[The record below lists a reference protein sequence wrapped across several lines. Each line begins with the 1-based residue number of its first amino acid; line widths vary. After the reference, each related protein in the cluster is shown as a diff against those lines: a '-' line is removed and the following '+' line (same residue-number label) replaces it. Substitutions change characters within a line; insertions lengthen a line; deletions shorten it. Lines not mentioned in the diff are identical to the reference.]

1 MKNEIILSS
10 EFSKSF
16 PTIATGL
23 DKAQK
28 IFNSINSFEDI
39 ERLFLKG
46 AGLSPTTY
54 MSYKKAYKYFYDF
67 TYCKHILQ
75 VTAADIETWYDSMI
89 KRGIDRNTAK
99 ARISG
104 IKKVFEG
111 VRIHI
116 PFYVTPFEC
125 MSEKLKHKL
134 GRAKKGNRTKAALS
148 KAEVRALL
156 SWLEQDGSIKG
167 LENYAIF
174 YMLTTSGLRASELL
188 QLKWK
193 DLLFDPETST
203 WKCFFIGKGG
213 KEAEQEL
220 YPEAVGACLN
230 YFTQAFMREPKPE
243 DNLFWTVPSF
253 PGDGPRPLSYPTLWT
268 RFKGMGK
275 EVIDKQI
282 IKRVLKI
289 TPHTLRR
296 TYATLLN
303 KAGMR
308 LKSIQLKTRHA
319 SIETLTKHYIDDS
332 EPACPYFEKILA

>member
-1 MKNEIILSS
+1 MTDIILSS
-10 EFSKSF
+10 QFSKSF

-28 IFNSINSFEDI
+28 IFNSIESFEDI

-54 MSYKKAYKYFYDF
+54 TSYKKAYKYFYDY
-67 TYCKHILQ
+67 TDSKHILQ
-75 VTAADIETWYDSMI
+75 VGPGDIEAWYDTMI
-89 KRGIDRNTAK
+89 ERGIDRNTAK

-116 PFYVTPFEC
+116 PFYTSPFET
-125 MSEKLKHKL
+125 MSEKLKKKL
-134 GRAKKGNRTKAALS
+134 GRTKKGNRTKAALS
-148 KAEVRALL
+148 KTELKTILA
-156 SWLEQDGSIKG
+156 WLEQDGSIKG
-167 LENYAIF
+167 LENYAIT
-174 YMLTTSGLRASELL
+174 YMLVTSGLRASELL

-220 YPEAVGACLN
+220 YPQAVGACLN
-230 YFTQAFMREPKPE
+230 YFTQAFMKEPKPD

-253 PGDGPRPLSYPTLWT
+253 PGDTPRLLNYPTLWT
-268 RFKGMGK
+268 RFKDLGK
-275 EVIDKQI
+275 KIITDHV
-282 IKRVLKI
+282 IKRTLII

-303 KAGMR
+303 KAGMG
-308 LKSIQLKTRHA
+308 LKAIQLKTRHA
-319 SIETLTKHYIDDS
+319 SIETLTRHYIDDS
-332 EPACPYFEKILA
+332 EPAGPYLQKILT

>member
-1 MKNEIILSS
+1 MSNDIVLSS
-10 EFSKSF
+10 EFHKCF

-28 IFNSINSFEDI
+28 IFKSISSFDDI

-54 MSYKKAYKYFYDF
+54 QSYKKAYKYFYDY
-67 TYCKHILQ
+67 TDGKHILQ
-75 VTAADIETWYDSMI
+75 VIAGDIEAWYDSMI
-89 KRGIDRNTAK
+89 DRGIDRNTAK

-116 PFYVTPFEC
+116 PFYTSPFEG
-125 MSEKLKHKL
+125 MSEKLKRKL
-134 GRAKKGNRTKAALS
+134 GKTKKGNRTKAALS
-148 KAEVRALL
+148 KTEIKTILA
-156 SWLEQDGSIKG
+156 WLEQDGSIKG
-167 LENYAIF
+167 LENYAIT
-174 YMLTTSGLRASELL
+174 YMLVTSGLRASELL

-193 DLLFDPETST
+193 DLQYDPETQT
-203 WKCFFIGKGG
+203 WKAYFIGKGG

-230 YFTQAFMREPKPE
+230 YFTQAFEREPKPE

-253 PGDGPRPLSYPTLWT
+253 PGDDPRPLSYPTLWT

-275 EVIDKQI
+275 KIIKDQI
-282 IKRVLKI
+282 IKRVLII

-303 KAGMR
+303 KAGMG
-308 LKSIQLKTRHA
+308 LKAIQLKTRHA

-332 EPACPYFEKILA
+332 EPAGPYLQRILA